1 MGTGPRSCWTLQENP
16 FFAITPAFHSGTRQS
31 DLEAM
36 EGSAGLVHCTSITN
50 HLAPRGFGPWLQDSC
65 GIRAGATP
73 F

>member
-16 FFAITPAFHSGTRQS
+16 FLTITSASHSGTRQS

-36 EGSAGLVHCTSITN
+36 EGLVHCTLITN
-50 HLAPRGFGPWLQDSC
+50 HLAPRGFGPWLRDSC